1 MESAEIVRRFLTFFE
16 QQGHTIVP
24 SASLVAED
32 PTLLFVVAGMQ
43 PFKPYLLGQQTPP
56 WKRVADVQKCL
67 RTLDIEEVGKTT
79 RHATFFQMLGNWSFG
94 DYFKEKMIPWAWEL
108 LTRPESDGGFG
119 FPEDRLWATVLP
131 DDKESFGI
139 WRHVVGLPE
148 SRIQFRG
155 LKDNYWHMGVPGP
168 GGPCSEI
175 YYDRGPEYGRDGGPE
190 ADEDRFL
197 EIWNCVFMEDVLSAV
212 RAKDDF
218 DVEGP
223 LPFKNVD
230 TGMGL
235 ERMASI
241 LQGVDNLYE
250 IDTTWKILDRA
261 AELTEQKYGAD
272 HRTDVALRVVADHV
286 RSAVMLVEDGVLPS
300 NEARGYV
307 LRRILRRSIRNL
319 RLLSGGQ
326 RGGSGGMPSRRDRE
340 NEHYLHELT
349 AAAVGAMAP
358 QFPELSADAPKI
370 HAVIDAEEAAFA
382 ATLRTGTAI
391 FDAAVG
397 EVKRRGAAA
406 LGGAAGSGLAER
418 GAAGSG
424 LAERGVAGSGLAER
438 GVAGSRLELT
448 GEQAFQLHDTYGF
461 PIDLTLEM
469 AGEQGLAVDEEGFR
483 RLMAQQRRRAKDD
496 SQAKKT
502 GNADISVFTAM
513 LEQAGKVTFTGYEES
528 SGEATIIGLLANG
541 VPVPAAGA
549 GTEVEVVLDRTPFYA
564 EGGGQL
570 ADTGVI
576 KTAGPAGGAGS
587 LIKVHDVQ
595 APVPGLVV
603 HRGVVTEG
611 EAAVGAPAY
620 AEIDVERRRA
630 VSRSHTATHLI
641 HRAFRGALGESAA
654 QAGSENSPGRLRLD
668 FTASGSVPPSVLRD
682 VEDEVNTV
690 LINDLAVRAFTAP
703 LEQARAMGALAL
715 FGEKYGDQVR
725 VVEVGDYSRELC
737 GGTHVVRS
745 GQLGL
750 VKILGESSIGS
761 GVRRVE
767 ALVGTDAFRYLA
779 TESLLVS
786 QLSEQLKA
794 RREELPE
801 RVAALVARVRDA
813 EKELERLRSAQLLGA
828 GAGLAGGAEDIGGV
842 AFVAHRV
849 PDGTSADGIRTLA
862 LDVRG
867 RLADRPAVVLV
878 AGVPADR
885 PVVVAAVNERA
896 RERGLAAGALVKKA
910 AAQLGGGGG
919 GRDDVAQGGGA
930 PIGDNGS
937 DAIDEAFSAV
947 RAVVRDMAGQGGV
960 A

>member
-1 MESAEIVRRFLTFFE
+1 MESAEIVRRFLAFFE
-16 QQGHTIVP
+16 QQGHAIVP

-32 PTLLFVVAGMQ
+32 PTLMFVVAGMQ

-108 LTRPESDGGFG
+108 LTRPEPDGGFG

-131 DDKESFGI
+131 DDIESFGV

-197 EIWNCVFMEDVLSAV
+197 EIWNCVFMEEVLSAV

-286 RSAVMLVEDGVLPS
+286 RSAVMLVDDGVLPS

-349 AAAVGAMAP
+349 AVAIGAMAP
-358 QFPELSADAPKI
+358 QFPELAADAPKI

-406 LGGAAGSGLAER
+406 LGG
-418 GAAGSG
+418 
-424 LAERGVAGSGLAER
+424 
-438 GVAGSRLELT
+438 VAGSRLELS

-469 AGEQGLAVDEEGFR
+469 ASEQGLTVDEDGFR
-483 RLMAQQRRRAKDD
+483 RLMAEQRRRAKDD
-496 SQAKKT
+496 SRAKKT
-502 GNADISVFTAM
+502 GNADISVLTAL
-513 LEQAGKVTFTGYEES
+513 LEQSGKVIFTGYQES
-528 SGEATIIGLLANG
+528 SGEAVVAGLLVNG

-570 ADTGVI
+570 ADTGII
-576 KTAGPAGGAGS
+576 KTAGAAGGAGS
-587 LIKVHDVQ
+587 LIRVRDVQ
-595 APVPGLVV
+595 SPVPGLIV

-611 EAAVGAPAY
+611 EAAAGAPAY

-668 FTASGSVPPSVLRD
+668 FTASGAVPPSVLRD
-682 VEDEVNTV
+682 VEDEVNSV

-703 LEQARAMGALAL
+703 LEEARAMGALAL
-715 FGEKYGDQVR
+715 FGEKYGDEVR

-801 RVAALVARVRDA
+801 RVSALVARVRDA

-828 GAGLAGGAEDIGGV
+828 SAGLAGRAEDIGGV
-842 AFVAHRV
+842 AFVAHAV
-849 PDGTSADGIRTLA
+849 PGGTTADGIRTLA

-867 RLADRPAVVLV
+867 RLPADRPAVVVV

-885 PVVVAAVNERA
+885 PSIVVAVNERA
-896 RERGLAAGALVKKA
+896 RERGLAAGALVKRA

-930 PIGDNGS
+930 PLGGDAPAALNK
-937 DAIDEAFSAV
+937 AFGAV
-947 RAVVRDMAGQGGV
+947 RAGITDIAGHGGV